1 MREKQ
6 RFGGRRGE
14 SHRRLRRHLPLTRE
28 ANGNKGFGLFGW
40 VCLKIGEQVRQAP
53 EGLLPACLIGG

>member
-1 MREKQ
+1 MREN
-6 RFGGRRGE
+6 GGLVDGGGE
-14 SHRRLRRHLPLTRE
+14 SHRRLCRHLPLTRE
-28 ANGNKGFGLFGW
+28 ANGNKCFGLFGW